1 MMYSLVDFTDIS
13 NNGFDVILPNATVTL
28 INELSHLVGSPSYI
42 KTPVF
47 SKRVS
52 TTEVDKKRRR
62 QRNRA
67 SDTDTEWSSSSS
79 LNGSKMA
86 STESNEMT
94 NIVFNPTSSH
104 IKKDGET
111 ATPIQLIRPLLN
123 KFGANTANNH
133 VKQELFSVMNT
144 IFESDITQEDLAKL
158 LSQVLDIVSGNLF
171 YSAIYAKL
179 FSEMIDKHDMF
190 IETLDNHFS
199 NYMSTYSCIQSVDP
213 LQNYDAF
220 CTLNKMND
228 RREAHTSFYV
238 HLYTAGKVSQYNML
252 DIIKKT
258 VCMIRDN
265 IFKSDEEQLINEL
278 VRNVFTLLSP
288 SADLFL
294 KSRDVMIHPTID
306 EDDDDIS
313 ICICDYIAQ
322 LSVSTQKIYKGLNT
336 KSLFKLKDLMDLYK
350 I

>member
-62 QRNRA
+62 QRNRV
-67 SDTDTEWSSSSS
+67 SDTDTEWSSSR
-79 LNGSKMA
+79 LNG
-86 STESNEMT
+86 SNEMT

-104 IKKDGET
+104 IKKAGET

-123 KFGANTANNH
+123 KFGANTANKH
-133 VKQELFSVMNT
+133 IKQELFSVLGT
-144 IFESDITQEDLAKL
+144 IFESDITQEDLTKL

-179 FSEMIDKHDMF
+179 FSEMIDNHDMF

-199 NYMSTYSCIQSVDP
+199 NYISTYSGIQSIDP
-213 LQNYDAF
+213 IQDYDAF

-238 HLYTAGKVSQYNML
+238 HLYTAGKISQYNML
-252 DIIKKT
+252 DIIKKN

-278 VRNVFTLLSP
+278 VRNIFILLNP
-288 SADLFL
+288 SADLFS
-294 KSRDVMIHPTID
+294 KSRDVMIQPTID
-306 EDDDDIS
+306 EDDDETS

-322 LSVSTQKIYKGLNT
+322 LSVSTQKICKGLNT
-336 KSLFKLKDLMDLYK
+336 KSLFKLKDLMDFYNT
-350 I
+350 